1 MGVIWRGV
9 STEGPMWYMIKI
21 EMGRNEEHKRRGR
34 RTEGYQG
41 GGERR
46 DGDRTSEVGDGS
58 WTSPAMWVALGA

>member
-1 MGVIWRGV
+1 
-9 STEGPMWYMIKI
+9 MWYMIKI